1 MKRTEITNYYINN
14 LSDGKINNMRYK
26 KRLIGEGG
34 QGDVYLLEFE
44 NDIEI
49 VRKKTYINKDIKRYI
64 KPENMYIKRAL
75 ENDQFIEIVAN
86 QLYSNIVL
94 SGINKHF
101 LISYETIIKERGR
114 ICKEDFP
121 YKVYNYIEYIR
132 GIELIDYIGNEEL
145 DIERSK
151 IIMYQIVSGLYT
163 MRKYFTMK
171 HMDLH
176 SHNIMIEL
184 GNEQKNKYIIENEEY
199 IINDRGNRI
208 YILDMGHC
216 YEKNKMLTRYIK
228 NKYTKNEIENDPVI
242 DIRILKKDLE
252 DKKLKYKQLEITK
265 LINEIEDVIEIGYL
279 EYLKKVGNNLNI
291 KASNWE
297 TINNMDKEIEG
308 LDKNLLE
315 YTRKGNRLIFTDGAS
330 KGNGKGRAGFG
341 VYVEEYPN
349 LNIVGE
355 MEIGTTNNTAELTA
369 VFNAYKIIRDN
380 YKRFIGHKIL
390 IISDSEYTIKSIT
403 EWCINWE
410 KNGWMN
416 VKKQPVKNKDLIK
429 SILEL
434 KKECEKLGLNIWIKH
449 INSHR
454 KEPDDK
460 DSYEWRLWNGND
472 IVDKM
477 INELIN

>member
-14 LSDGKINNMRYK
+14 LSDGKINNTKYK
-26 KRLIGEGG
+26 KKLIGKGG

-44 NDIEI
+44 NNIEI
-49 VRKKTYINKDIKRYI
+49 VRKRTYIHKDIKRYI
-64 KPENMYIKRAL
+64 KPKNMYIKKAL

-86 QLYSNIVL
+86 FLYSNIVL
-94 SGINKHF
+94 SEINKHF
-101 LISYETIIKERGR
+101 IITYETIIKERGR
-114 ICKEDFP
+114 ICKEDYP
-121 YKVYNYIEYIR
+121 YKVHNYIEYIR
-132 GIELIDYIGNEEL
+132 GIEIIDYIRNVEINEET
-145 DIERSK
+145 SK

-163 MRKYFTMK
+163 MRRYFTMK

-176 SHNIMIEL
+176 SHNIMIEI
-184 GNEQKNKYIIENEEY
+184 GNEQKNKYIIEGEEY
-199 IINDRGNRI
+199 IINDKGNRI

-228 NKYTKNEIENDPVI
+228 NKYTKQEIEYDPIIDIRIFKQDLLDKQVENDNLMNEIENV
-242 DIRILKKDLE
+242 LE
-252 DKKLKYKQLEITK
+252 L
-265 LINEIEDVIEIGYL
+265 GYL
-279 EYLKKVGNNLNI
+279 EYLKKTGRELNLKI
-291 KASNWE
+291 KTGID
-297 TINNMDKEIEG
+297 TINNMDKEIEFV
-308 LDKNLLE
+308 DKNIE
-315 YTRKGNRLIFTDGAS
+315 DYTRRGNKLIFTDGAS

-341 VYVEEYPN
+341 VYIEGYPK

-369 VFNAYKIIRDN
+369 VYYAYKIIMKN
-380 YKRFIGHKIL
+380 YKKFIGHKII

-410 KNGWMN
+410 RNKWMN
-416 VKKQPVKNKDLIK
+416 AKKQPVKNKELIQ

-434 KKECEKLGLNIWIKH
+434 KKECEKLGLNIWIRH

-454 KEPDDK
+454 KEPEDK
-460 DSYEWRLWNGND
+460 HSYEWRLWNGND
-472 IVDKM
+472 TVDRM